1 METINEFSRF
11 DQLVGNGHE
20 IVATAM
26 ADYSVDFYAVVDE
39 IEATLSNSV
48 IGFNNP
54 DALWYLHANAFAHQL
69 ANKYNTTFTVAA
81 GIISAVSPRMPW
93 LRNKRVAESILI
105 GFKEYD
111 YLPALDAAKAMGLGM
126 SANVAM
132 AIKIARGESISD
144 TLTGTKRRSFYNNI
158 VEPLTGIDSVTVDTW
173 MLNAFVTSCGITK
186 KDAENFARANYRALG
201 GTGAGYY
208 VMAEA
213 VRMVAQAHDVPA
225 NFVQAAY
232 WCQVAG
238 SADGGRSDIN

>member
-1 METINEFSRF
+1 METTNELSRF

-26 ADYSVDFYAVVDE
+26 VEYGVDILAVVDE
-39 IEATLSNSV
+39 IDAKISHNV

-69 ANKYNTTFTVAA
+69 ANKYDTTFTIAA

-93 LRNKRVAESILI
+93 LRNKRVAESILKN
-105 GFKEYD
+105 FRKYD
-111 YLPALDAAKAMGLGM
+111 SLSALDAAKAIKLGM
-126 SANVAM
+126 GANVAM

-173 MLNAFVTSCGITK
+173 MLNAFVNACGITK
-186 KDAENFARANYRALG
+186 KDAEKFVRANYRALG

-232 WCQVAG
+232 WCAVSG
-238 SADGGRSDIN
+238 SADGGRSDIS